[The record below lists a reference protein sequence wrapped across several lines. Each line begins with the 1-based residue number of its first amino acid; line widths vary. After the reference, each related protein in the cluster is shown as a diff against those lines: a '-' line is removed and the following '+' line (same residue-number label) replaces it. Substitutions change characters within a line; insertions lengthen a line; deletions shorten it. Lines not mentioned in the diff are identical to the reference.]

1 MFFLK
6 TILFYFI
13 FSFCICICI
22 VSACVCMHVCL
33 PRHTRGGQRTTF
45 CNQLSPCSM
54 LSAINRAQVVG
65 FAQQTLCPLSHLWPM
80 NDFAALIVS
89 QPPILW
95 TGWRAV
101 LLFVAL
107 QLLRVDL
114 NGKIQIVPSDRVLD
128 GPMWDSSNNIRWSCP
143 QNLRR
148 KQLSCEALD
157 RQRLLAAFA
166 PTER

>member
-1 MFFLK
+1 MRHLINSCFSWK
-6 TILFYFI
+6 QFYFSFI
-13 FSFCICICI
+13 FCICICS
-22 VSACVCMHVCL
+22 VSACVCMHACL

-45 CNQLSPCSM
+45 WNQLSPRTM
-54 LSAINRAQVVG
+54 LSAINRALVVG

-80 NDFAALIVS
+80 NDFADLIVS

-95 TGWRAV
+95 TEWRAV

-107 QLLRVDL
+107 SWVQLLRVDL
-114 NGKIQIVPSDRVLD
+114 NGRIQIVPSDRVFD
-128 GPMWDSSNNIRWSCP
+128 GPTWDSSNNIRWSCP

-157 RQRLLAAFA
+157 RQRL
-166 PTER
+166 